1 MEMKTNKEHL
11 IHCVKRAI
19 DECYTAPEDP
29 DKGYAYATGYARSTL
44 QEVLEY
50 LSKEEV

>member
-1 MEMKTNKEHL
+1 MMKTNKEHL
-11 IHCVKRAI
+11 VYMVKCAI

-29 DKGYAYATGYARSTL
+29 NKGYAYATGYAKSALR
-44 QEVLEY
+44 EVLEY